1 VNNLISHPPHPRR
14 AVPANLPPGAFF
26 IFLKVVGFFYFCF
39 FIASCPLFSGVEQS
53 SLRERIEELK
63 AKSSAHSRYV
73 SEVLSDLDFSGD
85 SLPQPRNQAYPLNR
99 QPPSDHTEDFSLVQ
113 ESVNADQISES
124 QNSADRNELDDEF
137 DYNSSMSK
145 ESSYVSYSNLYH
157 KDKDLRANGIYVG
170 PLLGLSFPS
179 DSSVILSSQSNFK
192 YKADSGYFLGFRI
205 GNDFGST
212 RIEAD
217 YNFLNYDISDSSSAG
232 DVSTHNLMG
241 RFILEK
247 GLGRRLDLRAG
258 LGMGLAVVEKN
269 LDGETFQGN
278 GFAYDFLL
286 GFSIRIMENWS
297 LVSDY
302 RYFITAAH
310 KNYDRVQ
317 SHLFE
322 LSSNFD
328 L

>member
-1 VNNLISHPPHPRR
+1 
-14 AVPANLPPGAFF
+14 
-26 IFLKVVGFFYFCF
+26 
-39 FIASCPLFSGVEQS
+39 
-53 SLRERIEELK
+53 
-63 AKSSAHSRYV
+63 
-73 SEVLSDLDFSGD
+73 
-85 SLPQPRNQAYPLNR
+85 
-99 QPPSDHTEDFSLVQ
+99 
-113 ESVNADQISES
+113 
-124 QNSADRNELDDEF
+124 
-137 DYNSSMSK
+137 
-145 ESSYVSYSNLYH
+145 
-157 KDKDLRANGIYVG
+157 
-170 PLLGLSFPS
+170 
-179 DSSVILSSQSNFK
+179 
-192 YKADSGYFLGFRI
+192 
-205 GNDFGST
+205 
-212 RIEAD
+212 
-217 YNFLNYDISDSSSAG
+217 
-232 DVSTHNLMG
+232 
-241 RFILEK
+241 LEK